1 MIKFDCKYHFEGD
14 RYEKTWQCA
23 ISRLTYFGSH
33 LEIVVQAN
41 EPTTVVVGNTSSGFF
56 VFFKSHYT
64 GVDLSSLF
72 DIDRTVPQ
80 ISSVCFDER
89 KAASVAFAIKRV
101 GHLLASPK
109 RKRKRYHPNDY
120 KPPDADD
127 DELPF

>member
-23 ISRLTYFGSH
+23 ISKLTYFGSH
-33 LEIVVQAN
+33 LEIVVQTN
-41 EPTTVVVGNTSSGFF
+41 GPTSVIVGNTSSGFF

-64 GVDLSSLF
+64 GVDLTSLF
-72 DIDRTVPQ
+72 DIERTVPQ
-80 ISSVCFDER
+80 LSSVCFDER

-109 RKRKRYHPNDY
+109 RRRKRDRHDEHEPLDG
-120 KPPDADD
+120 